1 MTSRRE
7 NPWDSSR
14 PRFRRPAPAANGVA
28 GDEAE
33 MHEITTGRQLAWHV
47 LQQHDHSGQFLQDVL
62 TACDSRH
69 SLSAQERAAAVEIA
83 SGVVRRCR
91 TIDVLLMSQIT
102 RPRHQV
108 ETDLWRLLR
117 VGVWQLAFGRTPDHA
132 AVDTTVELCRSLDR
146 ERWTRF
152 ANGVLRGTGRLLTP
166 DQCETPVASALPM
179 SHGIYRQ
186 LTTAVFADP
195 QIHLPDYVADG
206 FSLPLPLAERW
217 VARMSREELL
227 AACFHACNPPVM
239 TLRVNRLRSDGEAVR
254 RLLTEHGCRVEPGHI
269 EGSLLVTGA
278 SRVERLPG
286 FAEGLWS
293 VQDESAMAAAL
304 LLGPKAG
311 ERILDV
317 CAAPG
322 GKTCHL
328 AELSGD
334 AAFITACDI
343 SETRLQRVR
352 DNVTRLSLQN
362 VKLQLVSRDGHDLPS
377 GPFDA
382 VLVDVPCSNTGVLGR
397 RPEARWR
404 FHEAELQELIPLQTR
419 LLLNACERVVGGGR
433 VVYSTCSLEPEE
445 NRGVVDAV
453 LKALPEMR
461 LVTEQVHA
469 AGRPADGAYQ
479 ALLVAH

>member
-1 MTSRRE
+1 
-7 NPWDSSR
+7 
-14 PRFRRPAPAANGVA
+14 
-28 GDEAE
+28 
-33 MHEITTGRQLAWHV
+33 
-47 LQQHDHSGQFLQDVL
+47 
-62 TACDSRH
+62 
-69 SLSAQERAAAVEIA
+69 
-83 SGVVRRCR
+83 
-91 TIDVLLMSQIT
+91 
-102 RPRHQV
+102 
-108 ETDLWRLLR
+108 
-117 VGVWQLAFGRTPDHA
+117 
-132 AVDTTVELCRSLDR
+132 
-146 ERWTRF
+146 
-152 ANGVLRGTGRLLTP
+152 
-166 DQCETPVASALPM
+166 
-179 SHGIYRQ
+179 
-186 LTTAVFADP
+186 
-195 QIHLPDYVADG
+195 
-206 FSLPLPLAERW
+206 
-217 VARMSREELL
+217 
-227 AACFHACNPPVM
+227 
-239 TLRVNRLRSDGEAVR
+239 
-254 RLLTEHGCRVEPGHI
+254 
-269 EGSLLVTGA
+269 
-278 SRVERLPG
+278 VERLPG

-293 VQDESAMAAAL
+293 VQDESAMAAARL
-304 LLGPKAG
+304 LAPKAG

-334 AAFITACDI
+334 AAIITACDI

-352 DNVTRLSLQN
+352 ENVTRLSLQN

-419 LLLNACERVVGGGR
+419 LLLNACERLVGGGR

-453 LKALPEMR
+453 LKALPGLQ